1 MSPNIVTVER
11 TVDAPAAAVF
21 ALIAD
26 AANHPVLDGSGS
38 VKSPRSG
45 GQQPLQLGSEF
56 GMSMKR
62 GLPYATKNTVV
73 EYEPNRRIAWRT
85 EAAGPLGR
93 VIGGRVWRYELEPTG
108 SSTRVRETWDVSQ
121 DTLRTVLSLTFANRT
136 RQDMMRTLERID
148 EHLSAQPAT

>member
-1 MSPNIVTVER
+1 MSPNIITVER
-11 TVDAPAAAVF
+11 TIAAPPAAVF
-21 ALIAD
+21 ELLAD

-45 GQQPLQLGSEF
+45 GGQPLKLGSEF
-56 GMSMKR
+56 GMLMKM

-85 EAAGPLGR
+85 EVAGPFGR
-93 VIGGRVWRYELEPTG
+93 MIGGRVWRYELEPKG
-108 SSTRVRETWDVSQ
+108 SSTRVRETWDISK
-121 DTLRTVLSLTFANRT
+121 DTLRTVLALTFSNKT

-148 EHLSAQPAT
+148 EHVSAQSTP